1 MVEVIVLQ
9 MPLAMPFAPSI
20 ERTIVSWMIAGA
32 RVTGLLVVAPFLGS
46 AAVPPRIK
54 VGFAFLLTLF
64 LVPLVPAPPAALT
77 TAALVVLLLGEFAIG
92 FLLGFTLQLIF
103 EAGQIAGQVCGV
115 QMGYSLAS
123 IVNPDNGQA
132 DSAAL
137 STFYELIVLLLF
149 IQLGVPHWLLRGLAR
164 SFDYLP
170 PGQLSLTWPAVHAL
184 LEFAAGM
191 FVAGLQIAAP
201 VLVASL
207 FANVAL
213 GFIGKAS
220 PQLPVLFVGISLKNL
235 IGLALLCGAV
245 AYWPRFFDTRFAR
258 ALDASERILK
268 LAH

>member
-1 MVEVIVLQ
+1 VTVFQLPI
-9 MPLAMPFAPSI
+9 ATPFALPI
-20 ERTIVSWMIAGA
+20 ERTLAVWMIAGS
-32 RVTGLLVVAPFLGS
+32 RVSGLLVVAPFLGS
-46 AAVPPRIK
+46 AAVPVRIK
-54 VGFAFLLTLF
+54 IGFGFLLTSF
-64 LVPLVPAPPAALT
+64 MVPFVPAPPSALPT
-77 TAALVVLLLGEFAIG
+77 PSLIVLLLGEFTIG
-92 FLLGFTLQLIF
+92 FILGLTLQLIF
-103 EAGQIAGQVCGV
+103 EAGQVAGQVCGV

-123 IVNPDNGQA
+123 IVNPDNSQA
-132 DSAAL
+132 DSAVL
-137 STFYELIVLLLF
+137 STFYELVVLLLF

-170 PGQLSLTWPAVHAL
+170 PGHFSLTGPAVHAL
-184 LEFAAGM
+184 FAFAAAM

-207 FANVAL
+207 FADVAL

-235 IGLALLCGAV
+235 LGLALLCGAV
-245 AYWPRFFDTRFAR
+245 SFWPRFFDARFAR

>member
-1 MVEVIVLQ
+1 M
-9 MPLAMPFAPSI
+9 AMAIPFAPEI
-20 ERTIVSWMIAGA
+20 ERTLAAWMIAGS

-54 VGFAFLLTLF
+54 IGFAFLLTLF
-64 LVPLVPAPPAALT
+64 LAPLVPMPPSSLR

-92 FLLGFTLQLIF
+92 FVLGLTLQLIF

-123 IVNPDNGQA
+123 LINPDNSQA
-132 DSAAL
+132 DSAVL

-149 IQLGVPHWLLRGLAR
+149 IQLSVPHWLLRGLAR

-170 PGQLSLTWPAVHAL
+170 PGRLSLSWPAVHAL
-184 LEFAAGM
+184 FEFSAGM

-207 FANVAL
+207 FADVAL

-220 PQLPVLFVGISLKNL
+220 PQLPVLFVGISIKNL
-235 IGLALLCGAV
+235 LGLALLCGAV
-245 AYWPRFFDTRFAR
+245 AFWPRFFDARFGR
-258 ALDASERILK
+258 ALDASERILR

>member
-1 MVEVIVLQ
+1 VIVFQVTIAL
-9 MPLAMPFAPSI
+9 PI
-20 ERTIVSWMIAGA
+20 ERTLAAWMIAA
-32 RVTGLLVVAPFLGS
+32 SRVTGLLVVAPFLGS
-46 AAVPPRIK
+46 AAVPARIK
-54 VGFAFLLTLF
+54 IGLAFLLTLF
-64 LVPLVPAPPAALT
+64 LAPLVPATPDLPASGLA
-77 TAALVVLLLGEFAIG
+77 VLLLGEFAIG

-123 IVNPDNGQA
+123 VVNPDNSQA
-132 DSAAL
+132 DSAVL

-149 IQLGVPHWLLRGLAR
+149 IQLSVPHWLLRGLAR

-170 PGQLSLTWPAVHAL
+170 PGHFSLTWPAASAL
-184 LEFAAGM
+184 LQFVAGM
-191 FVAGLQIAAP
+191 WVAGLQIAAP

-207 FANVAL
+207 FADVAL

-220 PQLPVLFVGISLKNL
+220 PQLPVLFVGISIKNL
-235 IGLALLCGAV
+235 LGLALMCGA
-245 AYWPRFFDTRFAR
+245 AAFWPRFFDARFGR

>member
-1 MVEVIVLQ
+1 VLQ
-9 MPLAMPFAPSI
+9 LPITMPFGLTL
-20 ERTIVSWMIAGA
+20 ERTLAAWMIAGS

-46 AAVPPRIK
+46 AAIPPRVKI
-54 VGFAFLLTLF
+54 GLAFLLTLF
-64 LVPLVPAPPAALT
+64 LVPLVPAVPAALS
-77 TAALVVLLLGEFAIG
+77 AHALIVLLLGEFTIG
-92 FLLGFTLQLIF
+92 FLLGLTLQLIF

-123 IVNPDNGQA
+123 IVNPDNSQA
-132 DSAAL
+132 DSAVL
-137 STFYELIVLLLF
+137 STFYELVVLLLF
-149 IQLGVPHWLLRGLAR
+149 IQLGVPCWLLRGLAR

-170 PGQLSLTWPAVHAL
+170 PGHFSLTWPAVHAL
-184 LEFAAGM
+184 FEFAVTM

-207 FANVAL
+207 FADVAL

-235 IGLALLCGAV
+235 LGLTLLCGAV
-245 AYWPRFFDTRFAR
+245 VFWPRFFDARFGR
-258 ALDASERILK
+258 ALEASKRILQ

>member
-1 MVEVIVLQ
+1 VLQ
-9 MPLAMPFAPSI
+9 LPITMPFALPI
-20 ERTIVSWMIAGA
+20 EGTLAAWMIAGA

-54 VGFAFLLTLF
+54 IGLAFLLTLF
-64 LVPLVPAPPAALT
+64 LAPLVPATPTATASALI
-77 TAALVVLLLGEFAIG
+77 VLLLGEFAIG
-92 FLLGFTLQLIF
+92 FLLGLTLQLIF

-123 IVNPDNGQA
+123 IINPENSQA
-132 DSAAL
+132 DSAVL

-149 IQLGVPHWLLRGLAR
+149 IQLSVPHWLLRGLAR

-170 PGQLSLTWPAVHAL
+170 PGHFSLTWPAVHAL
-184 LEFAAGM
+184 FEFAAGM
-191 FVAGLQIAAP
+191 FTAGLQIAAP

-207 FANVAL
+207 FADVAL

-235 IGLALLCGAV
+235 LGLALLCGAV
-245 AYWPRFFDTRFAR
+245 AFWPRFFDARFTR
-258 ALDASERILK
+258 ALNASERILQ

>member
-1 MVEVIVLQ
+1 MLQ
-9 MPLAMPFAPSI
+9 MPLTMPFAPSI
-20 ERTIVSWMIAGA
+20 ERAIVTWMIAGA

-46 AAVPPRIK
+46 AAVPPRIR

-77 TAALVVLLLGEFAIG
+77 TAALIVLLLGEFAIG
-92 FLLGFTLQLIF
+92 FILGFTLQLIF

-149 IQLGVPHWLLRGLAR
+149 IQLGVPHGLLRGLAR
-164 SFDYLP
+164 SFNYLP
-170 PGQLSLTWPAVHAL
+170 PGHLSLTWPAVHAL
-184 LEFAAGM
+184 LEFASGM

-207 FANVAL
+207 FADVAL

-245 AYWPRFFDTRFAR
+245 AYWPRFFDARFAR
-258 ALDASERILK
+258 ALDASERILR

>member
-1 MVEVIVLQ
+1 
-9 MPLAMPFAPSI
+9 MPIAISIGAPI
-20 ERTIVSWMIAGA
+20 ERTLTAWMIAGS

-46 AAVPPRIK
+46 AAVPTRIK
-54 VGFAFLLTLF
+54 IGLAFLLTLF
-64 LVPLVPAPPAALT
+64 LAPLVPAAPAALS
-77 TAALVVLLLGEFAIG
+77 APALAVLLLGEFAIG

-123 IVNPDNGQA
+123 IVNPDNSQA
-132 DSAAL
+132 DSAVL

-149 IQLGVPHWLLRGLAR
+149 IQIGVPHWLLRGLAR

-170 PGQLSLTWPAVHAL
+170 PGHFSITGSAVSAL
-184 LEFAAGM
+184 FKFAAGM

-207 FANVAL
+207 FADVAL

-220 PQLPVLFVGISLKNL
+220 PQLPVLFVGISIKNL
-235 IGLALLCGAV
+235 LGLALMCGAV
-245 AYWPRFFDTRFAR
+245 AFWPRFFDARFGR